1 MVTVH
6 MPLSREV
13 FSGRRHENS
22 KLPKRYGAD
31 CCSEMPACSLQAQKQ
46 TPAAF
51 SLMNKTAQFP
61 CKNQINK
68 FHFIKWGIQSLNRDN
83 MKMHS

>member
-1 MVTVH
+1 MKI
-6 MPLSREV
+6 
-13 FSGRRHENS
+13 S